1 MQHEG
6 KFLGEKIRHTKRQ
19 GSGCGNGS
27 MYFLEFERE
36 VNNREL

>member
-6 KFLGEKIRHTKRQ
+6 KFLGEKIRHAKRQ

-27 MYFLEFERE
+27 TYFLEFERE
-36 VNNREL
+36 VDDGEL

>member
-6 KFLGEKIRHTKRQ
+6 KFLEEKIRHAERQ
-19 GSGCGNGS
+19 EPGCGNGS

-36 VNNREL
+36 VDDREL